1 MFRRS
6 KTRRAIF
13 GLFFFAALVFAA
25 AGGVSAAEK
34 SCVARIAKS
43 GPGWQLVSK
52 GMEVRKIRILLD
64 GGKSAGMT
72 AVRIDPEPFNI
83 RLRWQTEGRFP
94 SATARQIA
102 RLTKAAIV
110 VNAGYFDENR
120 RPLGYFRS
128 KKKLFNSR
136 LLFRGRKR
144 ALHLGAVFYV
154 MKNSGKVGMA
164 TREDFDSRGVREAF
178 QAGPYLVRNGR
189 PDPGLDAYREFHRA
203 DRRTVLAIEKGGRLI
218 FMVSEEIGR
227 GISWCELQS
236 FLPRPRV
243 DGGMEVVESMNL
255 DGGSSSQLYVKGGDQ
270 TFYLSGRIV
279 PALILAI
286 PR

>member
-6 KTRRAIF
+6 KVRRSIF
-13 GLFFFAALVFAA
+13 GLFFFAALALAMVGNAF
-25 AGGVSAAEK
+25 AAEK

-43 GPGWQLVSK
+43 ESGWQLVSK

-64 GGKSAGMT
+64 DDQSAGMT
-72 AVRIDPEPFNI
+72 AVRIDPQLFNI
-83 RLRWQTEGRFP
+83 RLRWQTHGRFP
-94 SATARQIA
+94 TATARQIA
-102 RLTKAAIV
+102 RLTKAAVV
-110 VNAGYFDENR
+110 VNAGYFDENG

-128 KKKLFNSR
+128 EKKLFNSS

-144 ALHLGAVFYV
+144 ALHLGVVFYV

-178 QAGPYLVRNGR
+178 QAGPYLVRDGR
-189 PDPGLDAYREFHRA
+189 PDPGLDAYREFRRA
-203 DRRTVLAIEKGGRLI
+203 DRRTVLALDKRGRLI
-218 FMVSEEIGR
+218 FLVSKEIGR

-236 FLPRPRV
+236 FLPRSRV

-255 DGGSSSQLYVKGGDQ
+255 DGGSSSQLYVKGDDQ

-279 PALILAI
+279 PALLLAI
-286 PR
+286 AR